1 MSVTHVS
8 GFQTQL
14 GLGPQHATNLATRQL
29 EHFGVD
35 LDKQSTIVR
44 ADGMIGQRSPI
55 GDSAQPGTYTV
66 GGTISLR
73 PRPDDLLFLFPYILG
88 AAEVSDAFALAETLP
103 ELVATVDR
111 KIMVN
116 TYRGLKVDKAT
127 FRSRKGELLE
137 LELDLQGKLADATA
151 AAGTFP
157 SIAATLSAKNPFVHH
172 QSSVTIDETT
182 IEVDNL
188 VITIDNALEL
198 DRFNN
203 SQTRTTLPE
212 GSRRITLAFDTELND
227 DVLAN
232 LIETAARGVTAEVEF
247 ANGVDTLTFTFGLVQ
262 QPKTPLSIR
271 GKGTTR
277 PRHQLEAFA
286 DLANGLPQ
294 LAVVCT
300 DAS

>member
-1 MSVTHVS
+1 MSITHVS

-29 EHFGVD
+29 EHFGVE

-44 ADGMIGQRSPI
+44 ADGMIGARASI
-55 GDSAQPGTYTV
+55 GDSAQVGTYAV

-73 PRPDDLLFLFPYILG
+73 PRPDDLSFLLPYILG
-88 AAEVSDAFALAETLP
+88 GTEVEDAFPLAESLP
-103 ELVATVDR
+103 ELVATIDR
-111 KIMVN
+111 KIIVN
-116 TYRGLKVDKAT
+116 TYRGLKVDQAT

-137 LELDLQGKLADATA
+137 LELDLQGKLADAAA

-157 SIAATLSAKNPFVHH
+157 SIAGTLSAKNPFVHH
-172 QSSVTIDETT
+172 QASVTIDETT

-203 SQTRTTLPE
+203 SQTRTSLPE
-212 GSRRITLAFDTELND
+212 GPRRVTLRFDSELDD
-227 DVLAN
+227 DVLTN
-232 LIETAARGVTAEVEF
+232 LIEMAARGVTAEVAY
-247 ANGVDTLTFTFGLVQ
+247 ANGVDTLTFSFGLVQ
-262 QPKTPLSIR
+262 QPKTPLTIR
-271 GKGTTR
+271 GKGPTR
-277 PRHQLEAFA
+277 PTHQLEAFA
-286 DLANGLPQ
+286 DLANDRPQ

>member
-1 MSVTHVS
+1 MSVSHVS
-8 GFQTQL
+8 GFETQL
-14 GLGPQHATNLATRQL
+14 GLGPHHASSLATRQF

-35 LDKQSTIVR
+35 IDQRTTLIR
-44 ADGMIGQRSPI
+44 ADGMLGQRAPL
-55 GDSAQPGTYTV
+55 GDSAQVGTYTV

-73 PRPDDLLFLFPYILG
+73 PRPDDLSFLLPYVLG
-88 AAEVSDAFALAETLP
+88 GAEVADAFPLAETLP

-111 KIMVN
+111 KIVVN

-137 LELDLQGKLADATA
+137 LELDLQGKLADASA

-157 SIAATLSAKNPFVHH
+157 AISATLSSKNPFVHH
-172 QSSVTIDETT
+172 QAMVTIDETS

-188 VITIDNALEL
+188 VITIDNGLQL

-203 SQTRTTLPE
+203 SQARTHLPE
-212 GSRRITLAFDTELND
+212 GPRRVALSFDSELDD

-232 LIETAARGVTAEVEF
+232 LIDMAPRGAAAAVVYS
-247 ANGVDTLTFTFGLVQ
+247 NGVDTLTFAFGLIQ
-262 QPKTPLSIR
+262 QSKVPLPIR
-271 GKGTTR
+271 GKGATR
-277 PRHQLEAFA
+277 PAHQLETLE
-286 DLANGLPQ
+286 DKANSRPQ

-300 DAS
+300 DVA